1 MLKAKDKI
9 GTLDREV
16 TFIQA
21 VIEDGVSNDDKLTD
35 WEEIENYPR
44 VTARKIEDGGSSIVA
59 NDRVTYVR
67 NTTWI
72 IRYRDD
78 LFTIR
83 QEKGIDRMRLVFDT
97 QMYQIL
103 NISETGESRKRYLEI
118 TTSLIDN
125 EHFT

>member
-9 GTLDREV
+9 GTLDREI

-21 VIEDGVSNDDKLTD
+21 VITDGVSNDDIITE
-35 WEEIENYPR
+35 WEEIDSYPN
-44 VTARKIEDGGSSIVA
+44 VTARKMEDGGSSLVA
-59 NDRVTYVR
+59 NDRVSYVR

-83 QEKGIDRMRLVFDT
+83 KEKGIDRIRLVCDT
-97 QMYQIL
+97 QVYQIL

-118 TTSLIDN
+118 TTNLIDN
-125 EHFT
+125 EFFT